1 MYMSYSDQNE
11 FFARAYRT
19 GTDRWTNTPFSRRA
33 DELMLY
39 LPKGAMVLD
48 IGAGRGGL
56 LFELQSIGFHVI
68 GLENNPELVIRGNE
82 EIKNKKIQNGARFIA
97 GDALSIPLADA
108 SFDATIDI
116 GLLHHLVPSHHNEY
130 MKEVARVLKH
140 EGFFF
145 LAVLSAETEHFFNHS
160 PKHDGTVDR
169 NLEGVHY
176 HFFSD
181 EEIRALAAPYF
192 NIRSIVH
199 ETPFGSKDVVYSIV
213 LLKKK

>member
-1 MYMSYSDQNE
+1 MYMSYSDQND

-33 DELMLY
+33 DELTLY
-39 LPKGAMVLD
+39 LPKGAMILD

-56 LFELQSIGFHVI
+56 LYELQSLGFHVI
-68 GLENNPELVIRGNE
+68 GLENNLDLVASGNS
-82 EIKNKKIQNGARFIA
+82 EIKNKKIQHEARFIA
-97 GDALSIPLADA
+97 GDVLSIPLANS
-108 SFDATIDI
+108 SFDASIDI
-116 GLLHHLVPSHHNEY
+116 GLLHHLLPSHHGEY

-145 LAVLSAETEHFFNHS
+145 LVVLSSETEHFFTHS

-181 EEIRALAAPYF
+181 TEIRELAEPYF
-192 NIRSIVH
+192 NVRSIVH
-199 ETPFGSKDVVYSIV
+199 EAPFGSKDVVYSIV